1 LKFIGILKLLKIKN
15 VTAKNFM
22 SVGNNLQAVTF
33 DTDSLTLVLGH
44 NLDLGGDGSRNGTG
58 KTTIINALSYALYG
72 EALTNIRKDNLINK
86 TNGKGMITT
95 VDFEIKGTEYRIE
108 RGRRPNVLK
117 FYIDGNESADNE
129 QQGDMRET
137 QKDIERVIG
146 FPHNMFKHL
155 IALNT
160 YTEPFLSMKTNDQRD
175 MIEQLLGITE
185 ISSKAEVLKELLKST
200 KDSIKDE
207 ESRIQAVQNANK
219 RIESSIKDIES
230 RSKAWGRLKGD
241 KVNGLQTSLDT
252 LEHTDIKAEL
262 DSHRK
267 IVEINAKQAKLTALK
282 TDLTTRTTSMNRS
295 DSKLS
300 TLEGNLTKALEGVC
314 PTCEQGT
321 AHLSTHEKYTDELR
335 EEIKEEQRYNVELV
349 DKIREITSTIKTLGN
364 IPETPI
370 TFYNKM
376 EDALQHKHNVET
388 LQAQI
393 EEKIKEENPY
403 VEQVDQLRTSGIEEV
418 SYESINDFTS
428 LKEHQEFLHKLLTSK
443 DSFIRKKIID
453 QNLQYLNYRLNYYLE
468 KLGLP
473 HDVKFNS
480 DLTVDIT
487 EYGRDL
493 DFDNLSRGERNRL
506 ILGMSWAFRDIYE
519 SLNQPMNLMC
529 IDELVDSG
537 MDTTGVENA
546 LAVLK
551 KMGRE
556 SNKNVFLISHK
567 EELQGRVNN
576 VLYVVKEGGF
586 TSYSNDIEILD
597 ENT

>member
-1 LKFIGILKLLKIKN
+1 
-15 VTAKNFM
+15 M
-22 SVGNNLQAVTF
+22 SVGNNLQAVSF

-44 NLDLGGDGSRNGTG
+44 NMDLGGDGSRNGTG

-95 VDFEIKGTEYRIE
+95 VDFEINGTEYRIE

-117 FYIDGNESADNE
+117 FFINGLDSDDNE

-137 QKDIERVIG
+137 QKEIEKIIG

-160 YTEPFLSMKTNDQRD
+160 YTEPFLSMRTNDQRD

-185 ISSKAEVLKELLKST
+185 ISAKAEVLKELLKNT
-200 KDSIKDE
+200 RDSIKE
-207 ESRIQAVQNANK
+207 EELRIQAVGSANK
-219 RIESSIKDIES
+219 RVEQSIADIAS
-230 RSKAWGRLKGD
+230 RSKAWDKNKLD
-241 KVNGLQTSLDT
+241 KVNALRFSLSTLQ
-252 LEHTDIKAEL
+252 ETDIKAEL
-262 DSHRK
+262 DAHRK
-267 IVEINAKQAKLTALK
+267 ITEITEKENKLVSLK
-282 TDLTTRTTSMNRS
+282 SDLESRTTSMNRS
-295 DSKLS
+295 DEKLA
-300 TLEGNLTKALEGVC
+300 TLEANLQKAKDGVC
-314 PTCEQGT
+314 PACEQST
-321 AHLSTHEKYTDELR
+321 AHLDTHEQYTKELQ
-335 EEIKEEQRYNVELV
+335 EEIKEEQKYNVDLV
-349 DKIREITSTIKTLGN
+349 SKIREITGEIKLLGH
-364 IPETPI
+364 IPDMPT
-370 TFYNKM
+370 TFYKNM
-376 EDALQHKHNVET
+376 EDALSHKHNVET
-388 LQAQI
+388 LQEQIAEKELEQNPYIEQI
-393 EEKIKEENPY
+393 EQLKE
-403 VEQVDQLRTSGIEEV
+403 SGLEEI
-418 SYESINDFTS
+418 SYDLINEYTS
-428 LKEHQEFLHKLLTSK
+428 LKEHQEFLYKLLTSK

-453 QNLQYLNYRLNYYLE
+453 QNLQYLNYRLSHYLD

-556 SNKNVFLISHK
+556 SKKNVFLISHK

-586 TSYSNDIEILD
+586 TSYSNDIEIVD
-597 ENT
+597 AS

>member
-1 LKFIGILKLLKIKN
+1 MKLLKIKN

-207 ESRIQAVQNANK
+207 ESRIHAVQNANK

-241 KVNGLQTSLDT
+241 KVHGLQTSLDT

-262 DSHRK
+262 DCHRK
-267 IVEINAKQAKLTALK
+267 IVDINEKQAKLTALK

-295 DSKLS
+295 DNKLT
-300 TLEGNLTKALEGVC
+300 TLEANLTKALEGVC

-321 AHLSTHEKYTDELR
+321 AHLSTHEKYTDDLS

>member
-1 LKFIGILKLLKIKN
+1 
-15 VTAKNFM
+15 M
-22 SVGNNLQAVTF
+22 SVGNNLQAVSF

-95 VDFEIKGTEYRIE
+95 VDFEINGKEYRIE

-117 FYIDGNESADNE
+117 FYIDGVDSQDNE

-137 QKDIERVIG
+137 QKDIERIIG

-185 ISSKAEVLKELLKST
+185 ISQKAEVLKDLLKQT
-200 KDSIKDE
+200 RDNIKE
-207 ESRIQAVQNANK
+207 EEIRIQAVNNANK
-219 RIESSIKDIES
+219 RVEQNISDIES
-230 RSKAWGRLKGD
+230 RSRAWNKNKED
-241 KVNGLQTSLDT
+241 KVHALQTSLDV
-252 LEHTDIKAEL
+252 LQETDIKTEL
-262 DSHRK
+262 SNHRS
-267 IVEINAKQAKLTALK
+267 ITSINEKQTKLTSFESELK
-282 TDLTTRTTSMNRS
+282 SIKTSLTRS
-295 DSKLS
+295 DTKLEE
-300 TLEGNLTKALEGVC
+300 LENNLQKAIEGVC
-314 PTCEQGT
+314 PACEQST
-321 AHLSTHEKYTDELR
+321 AHLDTHEEYTNDLR
-335 EEIKEEQRYNVELV
+335 EQIKNEQLYNVDQVSNINELEKEIK
-349 DKIREITSTIKTLGN
+349 KIGT
-364 IPETPI
+364 IPEVPE
-370 TFYNKM
+370 TFYSTM
-376 EDALQHKHNVET
+376 EEALQHKHNVET
-388 LQAQI
+388 LQEQI
-393 EEKIKEENPY
+393 EEKIKEANPY
-403 VEQVDQLRTSGIEEV
+403 TEQVEQLRETGIEEI
-418 SYESINDFTS
+418 SYDLINELTN
-428 LKEHQEFLHKLLTSK
+428 LKEHQEFLYKLLTSK

-453 QNLQYLNYRLNYYLE
+453 QNLQYLNYRLSHYLD

-480 DLTVDIT
+480 DLSVDIT

-556 SNKNVFLISHK
+556 SKKNVFLISHK

-597 ENT
+597 AT

>member
-1 LKFIGILKLLKIKN
+1 MKFIGILKLLKIKN

>member
-1 LKFIGILKLLKIKN
+1 MKFIGILKLLKIKN

-207 ESRIQAVQNANK
+207 ESRIHAVQNANK

-241 KVNGLQTSLDT
+241 KVHGLQTSLDT

-262 DSHRK
+262 DCHRK
-267 IVEINAKQAKLTALK
+267 IVDINEKQAKLTALK

-295 DSKLS
+295 DNKLT
-300 TLEGNLTKALEGVC
+300 TLEANLTKALEGVC

-321 AHLSTHEKYTDELR
+321 AHLSTHEKYTDDLS

>member
-1 LKFIGILKLLKIKN
+1 LLKIKN

-22 SVGNNLQAVTF
+22 SVGNNLQAVSF
-33 DTDSLTLVLGH
+33 DTEQLTLVLGH

-95 VDFEIKGTEYRIE
+95 VDFEISGKEYRIE

-117 FYIDGNESADNE
+117 FFIDGVDSQDNE

-137 QKDIERVIG
+137 QKDIEKIIG
-146 FPHNMFKHL
+146 FPHTMFKHL

-160 YTEPFLSMKTNDQRD
+160 YTEPFLAMKQNDQRA

-185 ISSKAEVLKELLKST
+185 ISQKAEVLKELLKQT
-200 KDSIKDE
+200 RDSIKE
-207 ESRIQAVQNANK
+207 EEIRITAVNNANK
-219 RIESSIKDIES
+219 RVEQNITEIES
-230 RSKAWGRLKGD
+230 RSKAWNKNKED
-241 KVNGLQTSLDT
+241 KVAALQSSLDT
-252 LEHTDIKAEL
+252 LEQTDIKAEL

-267 IVEINAKQAKLTALK
+267 IVDINEKTTKLETLK
-282 TDLTTRTTSMNRS
+282 NDLQTKTTSMNRS
-295 DSKLS
+295 DAKLQE
-300 TLEGNLTKALEGVC
+300 LESNLESAKAGVC
-314 PTCEQGT
+314 PACEQPT
-321 AHLSTHEKYTDELR
+321 AHLHTHEKYTKDL
-335 EEIKEEQRYNVELV
+335 EEDIKEEQRYNVGLV
-349 DKIREITSTIKTLGN
+349 DNIRDLNADIKKLGH
-364 IPETPI
+364 IPEMPT
-370 TFYNKM
+370 TFYKNM
-376 EDALQHKHNVET
+376 EDALSHKHNVET
-388 LQAQI
+388 ISEQI
-393 EEKIKEENPY
+393 EEKIKEANPY
-403 VEQVDQLRTSGIEEV
+403 TEQAESLRDTGIEEI
-418 SYESINDFTS
+418 SYELINEYTS
-428 LKEHQEFLHKLLTSK
+428 LKEHQEFLYKLLTSK

-453 QNLQYLNYRLNYYLE
+453 QNLQYLNYRLSHYLD

-556 SNKNVFLISHK
+556 SKKNVFLISHK

-586 TSYSNDIEILD
+586 TSYSNDIEIL
-597 ENT
+597 EET